1 MNKIVIKNAF
11 NLKWHPEQIGKIYT
25 GDNYPPPYC
34 QYEETEE
41 IGYAK
46 LTVVEND
53 GTNHS
58 TKSMIKISVTNGPLL
73 TDRGY
78 LDTQAIV
85 ENPALIDCEFDRSTK
100 PSKDLYSTNY
110 SHSMDLLIKTLT
122 LMGYRVVVYTA
133 EQRNAEKIA
142 KFGYA
147 YGSVGQIGKTMN
159 INDFVNTVESNK
171 KVMFVMHMEMGHKMF
186 IERMQKGILCK
197 EDIDDDSPVKIVD
210 FTPTKQDSYGISNDK

>member
-46 LTVVEND
+46 LTVVENY

-58 TKSMIKISVTNGPLL
+58 TKPLIKISVTNGPLI

-78 LDTQAIV
+78 LDTQEIV

-122 LMGYRVVVYTA
+122 LMGYRVIVYTA

-147 YGSVGQIGKTMN
+147 YGNQGTLKTST
-159 INDFVNTVESNK
+159 INPMDFLKHTSK
-171 KVMFVMHMEMGHKMF
+171 PPVMFVMHMEMGHKMF

-197 EDIDDDSPVKIVD
+197 EDIDEDSPVKIVD